1 MKYYEIIET
10 LIKVDEQSIIS
21 AVNKNGV
28 NVNNE
33 YYNTFISHNLITSE
47 IINYLSGEYYLE
59 NIFSNNK
66 KNNIVKFIEKHYKDS
81 EKLYSAFKSNLIFG
95 KELIQNYINHKVDS
109 KRINKIIKL
118 SIIGQL
124 EILSTLNPYYISVDN
139 YSFLTDKINFVVK
152 NYVINIIL
160 ATTNDNMISY
170 FRDNFDE
177 SDYFLRTLL
186 GNAYKILSFRK
197 ENNYIYNYMF
207 KFIEKSDYKDIKFLF
222 LSDDNFFIN
231 ICKCAFD
238 YYRLPVDLIEK
249 TNLIILKD
257 NKLKEKLKEL
267 NSLIEIEMMSDFY
280 WVEKQKRK

>member
-28 NVNNE
+28 NINNE

-59 NIFSNNK
+59 NTFSNNK
-66 KNNIVKFIEKHYKDS
+66 KKNIVKFIEKHYKDS

-231 ICKCAFD
+231 ICKCAFE
-238 YYRLPVDLIEK
+238 YYQLPVDLIEK
-249 TNLIILKD
+249 INLIILKD

-267 NSLIEIEMMSDFY
+267 NSLIEVEMMSDFY